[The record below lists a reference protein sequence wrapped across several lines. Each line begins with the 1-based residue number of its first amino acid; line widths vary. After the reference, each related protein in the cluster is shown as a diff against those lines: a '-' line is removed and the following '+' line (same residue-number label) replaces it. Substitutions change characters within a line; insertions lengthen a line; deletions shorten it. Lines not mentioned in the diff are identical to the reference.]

1 MITKEKLENYLKE
14 QSTKSQIAQQENV
27 TISTVSS
34 WIKKYK
40 LGYGRRSIQNCV
52 VCNHPLCGNQ
62 TKFCSIKCHN
72 KLNNKKYQG
81 YSQQRQRGVEKKLKL
96 IALRGSKCEYCG
108 YNKNLASLQFHH
120 IDPNEKDDQMDMRKL
135 ANSKIEWCL
144 KELSKCKVLCA
155 NCHAEEHH
163 PHLNLEN
170 LVLPS

>member
-1 MITKEKLENYLKE
+1 M
-14 QSTKSQIAQQENV
+14 
-27 TISTVSS
+27 
-34 WIKKYK
+34 
-40 LGYGRRSIQNCV
+40 
-52 VCNHPLCGNQ
+52 
-62 TKFCSIKCHN
+62 KCHN

-144 KELSKCKVLCA
+144 KELDKCKVLCA